1 MAMRLLIAKL
11 TGKSQHSLSIA
22 MNSEHDV
29 ADFATDLDNCI
40 ELARSN
46 PYDLALLIVNH
57 QGSGSRL
64 VVERVRQVSG
74 RIPLLVLTTD
84 GDEEP
89 SLPKS
94 LWAAGDVSE
103 APATPGQAIAETVAA
118 PHSGTLVAH
127 TVEVNAARE
136 LVLIGG
142 RPLLL
147 SQAEFHIFAL
157 LWRRRGRIV
166 TSEELLSAVY
176 GPQERPSSRVLPVFM
191 FKLRRKLA
199 AAGMDKSIQTAVGR
213 GFIMHNPD

>member
-1 MAMRLLIAKL
+1 MRLLIAKL
-11 TGKSQHSLSIA
+11 TGKSQRSLSIA
-22 MNSEHDV
+22 MNSEYDV

-40 ELARSN
+40 ELARRN

-64 VVERVRQVSG
+64 VVERVRQASG
-74 RIPLLVLTTD
+74 KIPLVVLAMD
-84 GDEEP
+84 DEPPGFPERLE
-89 SLPKS
+89 LPE
-94 LWAAGDVSE
+94 GGFSE
-103 APATPGQAIAETVAA
+103 AQAAPIQALAETGAA
-118 PHSGTLVAH
+118 PHGGTPVAH

-157 LWRRRGRIV
+157 LWRRRGKIV
-166 TSEELLSAVY
+166 TTEELLSAIY

-199 AAGMDKSIQTAVGR
+199 ASGLDKSIQTAVGR
-213 GFIMHNPD
+213 GFIMHYPD